1 MKENMTVP
9 WKRIIMASVASVM
22 LIFILT
28 FIDVILCSRFIIT
41 FSTGKLLMFAVVFVS
56 SFIGGFFINTRGKS
70 VLWAL
75 LSGLITFVMLYCIGI
90 FTQHEA
96 NNSYTL
102 YIFIILTVSSCLS
115 CIIRSIFR

>member
-75 LSGLITFVMLYCIGI
+75 LSGLIT
-90 FTQHEA
+90 
-96 NNSYTL
+96 
-102 YIFIILTVSSCLS
+102 
-115 CIIRSIFR
+115 